1 MVDLKPTL
9 PLFAGR
15 NIRAYL
21 AQFSIV
27 VAYLVAVDAAWNNE
41 QRVIL
46 LLAAHLTGA
55 AATWLVAQQNAN
67 GGVLPWA
74 TLEEFKN
81 ALIARFAPVAGNLLA
96 RRRLSK
102 LKQTGSVKAYNDLF
116 TKLVNEITD
125 MDAAEARWRYIE
137 GLKPHLAG
145 QVQCHQPDTLIRAM
159 ELAQSFDEL
168 TYRPGTY
175 SSTDGATPMEL
186 DAMEVRSCWICKGT
200 GHMWRRYPNKKDHP
214 CPRCNKIGH
223 PVNTCRAAAA
233 RQGRSA

>member
-15 NIRAYL
+15 NVRAYL

-46 LLAAHLTGA
+46 LLAAHLSGA

-74 TLEEFKN
+74 TLEDFKN
-81 ALIARFAPVAGNLLA
+81 ALVTRFAPVAGNLLA

-102 LKQTGSVKAYNDLF
+102 LKQSGSVKAYNDLF

-145 QVQCHQPDTLIRAM
+145 
-159 ELAQSFDEL
+159 
-168 TYRPGTY
+168 
-175 SSTDGATPMEL
+175 
-186 DAMEVRSCWICKGT
+186 
-200 GHMWRRYPNKKDHP
+200 
-214 CPRCNKIGH
+214 
-223 PVNTCRAAAA
+223 
-233 RQGRSA
+233 